1 MAKKPTKM
9 GRPTVPKDD
18 ATEYSN
24 WLRLVDSDKRALLR
38 KYFTDQQL
46 REYDDVL
53 DFCKSVLGALVA
65 GDLTPAIA
73 RETRLLLELM
83 FTVVAAKNTASGTP
97 EDAYTDIVAALVSV
111 RKSSPR
117 IQASYT
123 VENATPAYI
132 EPLEKLTVNKG

>member
-1 MAKKPTKM
+1 MSKKPAKM
-9 GRPTVPKDD
+9 GRPSIPKDD
-18 ATEYSN
+18 AAEYSN
-24 WLRLVDSDKRALLR
+24 WLRLVDADKRLVLR
-38 KYFTDQQL
+38 QYFTEQQL

-73 RETRLLLELM
+73 RESRLLLELM

-111 RKSSPR
+111 KKSAPR

-123 VENATPAYI
+123 VESAVPDFI
-132 EPLEKLTVNKG
+132 EEKTKLLVGEG

>member
-1 MAKKPTKM
+1 MTKKSTKM
-9 GRPTVPKDD
+9 GRPSLPKDD
-18 ATEYSN
+18 AAEYSN
-24 WLRLVDSDKRALLR
+24 WLRLVDADKRALLH

-53 DFCKSVLGALVA
+53 DFCKSILGSLVA

-73 RETRLLLELM
+73 RESRLLLELM

-111 RKSSPR
+111 KRSAPR

-123 VENATPAYI
+123 VESATPDYI
-132 EPLEKLTVNKG
+132 EVPAKILVGEG